1 MNAYKRV
8 SILSAALLV
17 AGGVSA
23 REGASPF
30 SLSNSLHIE
39 YDDNMEQTATNK
51 VDGFKVSDQIM
62 LSLDQGLDQGFFGL
76 SYQLVATW
84 WEPRDDEEFSF
95 DHVVDARLDHRL
107 SPSLGAI
114 LQNKFIHR
122 DSPEVL
128 NPDGTVRRE
137 NSTYNYNTLHGS
149 LSLNA
154 TPNSRVDLSGRW
166 QLLQYEDD
174 SVADREDYEMYSV
187 GATLVSQVQRETS
200 LLLEG
205 RAERYDYPGAGKI
218 AARDLALP
226 GLQAGSAVD
235 RRTIP
240 DRSFDSYI
248 GGVGIEQIFSPNL
261 IGRVTV
267 GYMFKDLKAAN
278 RDDESSPYAEGSLTL
293 KPGGAT
299 TVTAMGSYS
308 LYQSGVLT
316 YANQKRTA
324 ASLSIGHDFTPRFT
338 GVVAGSYANSDYS
351 APSSVNTLPENRIDD
366 ASEQV
371 MVFSARAIYRL
382 DPSRRH
388 SVEAGWS
395 YTKLDSDFVLR
406 EEFDRNRYDVAW
418 RIQF

>member
-1 MNAYKRV
+1 MNAFKRV
-8 SILSAALLV
+8 SILAAVLLM
-17 AGGVSA
+17 ASGVLA
-23 REGASPF
+23 REGGSPF
-30 SLSNSLHIE
+30 SVSNSLHIE
-39 YDDNMEQTATNK
+39 YDDNMEQTATNQT
-51 VDGFKVSDQIM
+51 DGFKVSDQIT
-62 LSLDQGLDQGFFGL
+62 LSLDQGLDQGFLGL

-84 WEPRDDEEFSF
+84 WEPRDDEEFTY
-95 DHVVDARLDHRL
+95 DHVLDARLDHRL
-107 SPSLGAI
+107 TPSLSGV

-128 NPDGTVRRE
+128 NPDGTIRRE
-137 NSTYNYNTLHGS
+137 NSTYDYNTLHGS
-149 LSLNA
+149 VSLNA

-166 QLLQYEDD
+166 QFLQYEDD
-174 SVADREDYEMYSV
+174 SVADREDYEMYSA

-218 AARDLALP
+218 ADRDLALP
-226 GLQAGSAVD
+226 GLQPGPAN

-248 GGVGIEQIFSPNL
+248 GGVGVEQIFSPNL

-267 GYMFKDLKAAN
+267 GYMVKDLKAAN
-278 RDDESSPYAEGSLTL
+278 QDDESSPYAEGTLTL

-308 LYQSGVLT
+308 LYQSGALT
-316 YANQKRTA
+316 YASQERTA
-324 ASLSIGHDFTPRFT
+324 ATLSVGHDFTPRFS

-351 APSSVNTLPENRIDD
+351 APTSVNTLPEDRIVD

-395 YTKLDSDFVLR
+395 YTKLDSDFAIR

>member
-1 MNAYKRV
+1 MNARTRV
-8 SILSAALLV
+8 SILSAFLLV
-17 AGGVSA
+17 TGGASA

-30 SLSNSLHIE
+30 SLSNSLHLE
-39 YDDNMEQTATNK
+39 YDDNIEQSAANK
-51 VDGFKVSDQIM
+51 VDGFKVSDHVT
-62 LSLDQGLDQGFFGL
+62 LSLDQGLDQGFLGL

-84 WEPRDDEEFSF
+84 WEPREDNEFTF
-95 DHVVDARLDHRL
+95 DHVLDARLDHRL
-107 SPSLGAI
+107 SPSLSGV
-114 LQNKFIHR
+114 LQDKFLHR

-137 NSTYNYNTLHGS
+137 NSTYDYNTLHGAV
-149 LSLNA
+149 SLNT

-166 QLLQYEDD
+166 QVLRYEND
-174 SVADREDYEMYSV
+174 SVADREDYDMYSI
-187 GATLVSQVQRETS
+187 GATVVSQVQRETS

-218 AARDLALP
+218 ADRDLALP
-226 GLQAGSAVD
+226 GFQGGSAD

-248 GGVGIEQIFSPNL
+248 GGVGVEQIFSPNL
-261 IGRVTV
+261 IGRVTA

-316 YANQKRTA
+316 YASQERTS
-324 ASLSIGHDFTPRFT
+324 ASLTIGHDFTPRLT
-338 GVVAGSYANSDYS
+338 GIVAGSYANSDYS
-351 APSSVNTLPENRIDD
+351 APTSVKELSENLVADG
-366 ASEQV
+366 SEQIL
-371 MVFSARAIYRL
+371 VFSARAIYRL

-395 YTKLDSDFVLR
+395 YTKLDSDFAVR